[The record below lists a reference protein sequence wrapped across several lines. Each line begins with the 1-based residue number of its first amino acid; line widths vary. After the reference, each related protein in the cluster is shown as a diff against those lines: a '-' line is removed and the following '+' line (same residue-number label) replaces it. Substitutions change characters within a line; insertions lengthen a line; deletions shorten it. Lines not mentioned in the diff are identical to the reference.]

1 MHDMK
6 SPPVDGSA
14 TLVLLLHAYTQSP
27 RHLAAVRAA
36 IADEWPEARLVCPEL
51 PLSLLSMADPN
62 EIVAGLLDTI
72 DAETA
77 AAERAHAPI
86 TNIVLVGHSFGAL
99 LARKLYVVACGETAE
114 APFEPALTSR
124 GPKTP
129 SGRLAARPWAVHVS
143 RLVLLAGM
151 NRGWRITHH
160 LGIAKAPVWTLGA
173 AFGHLVRLVSGRTL
187 AISTIRRGRQHRPRL
202 GRGLHLPRRALLRAC
217 RRDRAGRS
225 DAWPGAKGGL
235 RARAGRIDRGVAEGF
250 RRPFRRGVLDPGRT
264 HPESGGRLE

>member
-14 TLVLLLHAYTQSP
+14 TLVLLLHAYTQTP

-36 IADEWPEARLVCPEL
+36 VAHEWPKARLVCPEL

-114 APFEPALTSR
+114 APF
-124 GPKTP
+124 
-129 SGRLAARPWAVHVS
+129 
-143 RLVLLAGM
+143 
-151 NRGWRITHH
+151 
-160 LGIAKAPVWTLGA
+160 
-173 AFGHLVRLVSGRTL
+173 
-187 AISTIRRGRQHRPRL
+187 
-202 GRGLHLPRRALLRAC
+202 
-217 RRDRAGRS
+217 
-225 DAWPGAKGGL
+225 
-235 RARAGRIDRGVAEGF
+235 
-250 RRPFRRGVLDPGRT
+250 
-264 HPESGGRLE
+264 